1 MTTATNNHYPNRVK
15 NKKKVSPFRIKLLA
29 TIHLFWAN
37 LINKIWNLFLNKY
50 LFCLY
55 REISSGNLTNH
66 EKTKQ
71 LCSDDDKNEKDGEKN
86 TNDSTDM

>member
-1 MTTATNNHYPNRVK
+1 MKFIPQQV
-15 NKKKVSPFRIKLLA
+15 PL
-29 TIHLFWAN
+29 
-37 LINKIWNLFLNKY
+37 
-50 LFCLY
+50 CLY

-71 LCSDDDKNEKDGEKN
+71 FCSDDDKNEKDGEKN